1 MTLYEDGNPEH
12 QFQSH
17 LGDSS
22 LTCCRKQ
29 EQFLLYS
36 TLPETLYCEPTQGCL
51 GEAGGVCD
59 CLYYRTMSEFT
70 EELWVQFLHV
80 RALTVMIEEIAV
92 YDVNQAV
99 QLLFYQATHRDF
111 KDELCKQLAMET
123 QRGQYKLKNKT
134 KNSPTD

>member
-1 MTLYEDGNPEH
+1 MTPEDYVDGNPDL

-29 EQFLLYS
+29 ELYLS
-36 TLPETLYCEPTQGCL
+36 LPETLYCELTQGCL

-59 CLYYRTMSEFT
+59 CLNYRTMSEFT
-70 EELWVQFLHV
+70 EELWVQFLYV
-80 RALTVMIEEIAV
+80 SALTVMIEEIAV

-99 QLLFYQATHRDF
+99 QLLFYQATHGDF
-111 KDELCKQLAMET
+111 
-123 QRGQYKLKNKT
+123 
-134 KNSPTD
+134 